1 MVDVAVLSLIDYR
14 APLDLQLFH
23 AINHLQAPWL
33 DALSVA
39 LSSQIFLWLT
49 AGVVC
54 VSLWIRQRRRALPTL
69 LTAVVAVALTDW
81 IGFAVLK
88 PLFAR
93 ERPCYALPAGT
104 FRQLVHIGHG
114 GSLPSLHA
122 ANAFA
127 FAFAI
132 SLGRPRWAPYLYFL
146 ATLIALSRVHLGV
159 HWPSDLIGGAIWGT
173 LVALLT
179 HGLIRLAVLRR
190 AQG

>member
-1 MVDVAVLSLIDYR
+1 MVDAAVLSLIDYR

-23 AINHLQAPWL
+23 AINDWQAPWL
-33 DALSVA
+33 DALAVA

-54 VSLWIRQRRRALPTL
+54 ASLWIRERRRALPTL
-69 LTAVVAVALTDW
+69 LTAAVALALTDW
-81 IGFAVLK
+81 IGFEVLK

-93 ERPCYALPAGT
+93 ERPCYALPPGT
-104 FRQLVHIGHG
+104 LRQLVQIGHG

-132 SLGRPRWAPYLYFL
+132 SVGKPRWAPYLYFL
-146 ATLIALSRVHLGV
+146 ATLIALSRVRVGV
-159 HWPSDLIGGAIWGT
+159 HWPSDLVGGAIWGT
-173 LVALLT
+173 LVALLA
-179 HGLIRLAVLRR
+179 HGVVRLAVLRR

>member
-1 MVDVAVLSLIDYR
+1 MVDAAALLLIDYR
-14 APLDLQLFH
+14 APLDFQLFD

-33 DALSVA
+33 DAFSVA
-39 LSSQIFLWLT
+39 LSSQIFLWLA

-54 VSLWIRQRRRALPTL
+54 ASLWISEHWRALPAL
-69 LTAVVAVALTDW
+69 LTAVVAVALTDS
-81 IGFAVLK
+81 IGSLVLK

-93 ERPCYALPAGT
+93 ERPCYALPPGT

-114 GSLPSLHA
+114 ASLPSLHA

-132 SLGRPRWAPYLYFL
+132 SVGRPRWAPYLYFL
-146 ATLIALSRVHLGV
+146 ATLIALSRVRLGV

-173 LVALLT
+173 LVALLV
-179 HGLIRLAVLRR
+179 HRLIRLAVLR
-190 AQG
+190 